1 MSIKEQLILEIEQA
15 PEESLIKFMELWQ
28 LAKQPSTHLDNSSPT
43 KLSAFF
49 HQSPLAEVV
58 ATDELDL
65 SRDRSL
71 AVDRFLL

>member
-28 LAKQPSTHLDNSSPT
+28 LAKKASIHPDNYPT
-43 KLSAFF
+43 KLSEFF
-49 HQSPLAEVV
+49 HQSPLAKVV

-71 AVDRFLL
+71 AVDRFIV